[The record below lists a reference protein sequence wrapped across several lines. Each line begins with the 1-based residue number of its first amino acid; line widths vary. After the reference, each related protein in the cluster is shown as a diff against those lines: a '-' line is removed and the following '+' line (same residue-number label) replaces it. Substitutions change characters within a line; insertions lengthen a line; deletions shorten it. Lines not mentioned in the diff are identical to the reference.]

1 MEDLPIQVCSY
12 RRSGTHL
19 LMKSLYD
26 NFVLPETGK
35 DVDTSKAQMSW
46 YEGEENAVVFV
57 PWIRL
62 FHTHGY
68 PKEVSYDPKKVLYV
82 FRSGKDVLRSYHR
95 SFKITKE
102 FNEWIDERIIKGW
115 YYHLLDWLF
124 AGVYSVC
131 FDDLIHNFD
140 LTMKGIEQRFSL
152 QRKADTFAFPSQKIG
167 WSPSTPDDQPRIWN
181 EESLALYDKIVDW
194 DLILELSSLKG
205 DIND

>member
-1 MEDLPIQVCSY
+1 MPRGNYIAMVHRGGEFFSEDEIAFIAE
-12 RRSGTHL
+12 
-19 LMKSLYD
+19 SLNSAIVD
-26 NFVLPETGK
+26 ARNTE
-35 DVDTSKAQMSW
+35 DVFGPTMVYCRDAMAWQN
-46 YEGEENAVVFV
+46 ENAPDKF
-57 PWIRL
+57 I
-62 FHTHGY
+62 
-68 PKEVSYDPKKVLYV
+68 
-82 FRSGKDVLRSYHR
+82 
-95 SFKITKE
+95 
-102 FNEWIDERIIKGW
+102 NEWIDERIIKGW